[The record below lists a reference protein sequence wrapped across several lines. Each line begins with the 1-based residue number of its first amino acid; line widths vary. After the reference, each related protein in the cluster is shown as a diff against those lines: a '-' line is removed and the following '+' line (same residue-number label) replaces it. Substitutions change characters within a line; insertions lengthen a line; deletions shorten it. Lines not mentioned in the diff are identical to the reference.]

1 MSTQNTLY
9 GIKSCDTMRKA
20 RAWLEAHDIAYSF
33 HDYKT
38 QGLDAARLQAWVA
51 QVGWEKLLNKAGTT
65 FKKLPE
71 AEKVNLTQER
81 ACALMLAHPSMV
93 KRPVLET
100 PNGLEVGFKPELYAA
115 FFKKNA

>member
-1 MSTQNTLY
+1 MEALVTLY

-20 RAWLEAHDIAYSF
+20 RAWLEEHGITYQF

-38 QGLDAARLQAWVA
+38 QGLDAARLQKWSA

-71 AEKVNLTQER
+71 AEKTDLTAER
-81 ACALMLAHPSMV
+81 AYALMVAQPSMV

-100 PNGLEVGFKPELYAA
+100 QSGIEVGFKPELYET
-115 FFKKNA
+115 FFKKDA